1 MPMAAKFRTL
11 HPNLKPTETMRN
23 KLFTASVDNMLF
35 KQYSMGSDLD
45 KQKVVTKIFNPYGEG
60 RWYLLNSDPNDPD
73 YIWAIVSMFG
83 NVEMGSVSRSELESI
98 RLRPFGLPL
107 ERDIYFTPKNAK
119 EVYDG
124 LLSGKFFEEGGEI
137 TPELHGK
144 VLSRT
149 HDIYEEMGGKTKDDF
164 DIALDKAII
173 EFGYDPE
180 QYHLTMQ
187 QIGAEFDIDIDDDK
201 YAKGGGFNLD
211 KHGTLYRGDEDSYAK
226 GGKVK
231 DWKKGSTTL
240 FLTEKEAENR
250 LNIMKNHNK
259 SDTEYKDLRVEKLN
273 DRFVVSFLFR
283 DKYAKGGELFGAGR
297 FAKGGN
303 VGKNILLYKGQSL
316 YLKTVPSPKYDKFL
330 NVEIVAEQIK
340 GNNIVKAFV
349 RKTGEIVPFTI
360 DPYKMA
366 HAKVYEKTWG
376 YYEDEPFEIRVLWVR
391 KDAKTDKVIESGG
404 EWYVV
409 SAEDV
414 EEAREIAENIFMQDE
429 KYNSDYFKSY
439 YEIEEALSRKEFE
452 LRQKDLDKK
461 YAKGGGTNRPL
472 YVIAN
477 EIRGDWK
484 NVYFGA
490 KPYLS
495 AMSTLNDISDYYFM
509 DSARDIVNY
518 FLANAT
524 TWRGDNA
531 KRIKAELKSMVN

>member
-1 MPMAAKFRTL
+1 
-11 HPNLKPTETMRN
+11 MRN
-23 KLFTASVDNMLF
+23 KLFTASVDKMLF

-124 LLSGKFFEEGGEI
+124 LLSGKFFEEGGETNQLYTLYLYYGGGQNDRVIKNITIEQARKLALTAEHCELVDNSGNLIEIEFAKGGELFGAGRFAKGGEI

-144 VLSRT
+144 VISRT

-201 YAKGGGFNLD
+201 YAKGGGFDLD
-211 KHGTLYRGDEDSYAK
+211 KHGTLHRGDEDSYAK
-226 GGKVK
+226 GGKIGNPITFGDLKVGEIYFQVTLPDLGIEKITITEIDGNRGYEYLTDKRDNYPVFNVK
-231 DWKKGSTTL
+231 YQGTYSDREEL
-240 FLTEKEAENR
+240 YR
-250 LNIMKNHNK
+250 IYKNVNDAKNK
-259 SDTEYKDLRVEKLN
+259 AIELLIQKMS
-273 DRFVVSFLFR
+273 
-283 DKYAKGGELFGAGR
+283 KYAKGGEVD
-297 FAKGGN
+297 GGN
-303 VGKNILLYKGQSL
+303 LRVEKKADGKYYWS
-316 YLKTVPSPKYDKFL
+316 
-330 NVEIVAEQIK
+330 
-340 GNNIVKAFV
+340 
-349 RKTGEIVPFTI
+349 FTFNSGRE
-360 DPYKMA
+360 
-366 HAKVYEKTWG
+366 EKSFSG
-376 YYEDEPFEIRVLWVR
+376 FETSA
-391 KDAKTDKVIESGG
+391 DA
-404 EWYVV
+404 
-409 SAEDV
+409 
-414 EEAREIAENIFMQDE
+414 
-429 KYNSDYFKSY
+429 
-439 YEIEEALSRKEFE
+439 
-452 LRQKDLDKK
+452 QKDFH
-461 YAKGGGTNRPL
+461 YRSRYFAKGGGTNRPL

-531 KRIKAELKSMVN
+531 KRIKAELKSMVK